1 MFHSQV
7 WSLPLLVYGLAFALA
22 IPIGLY
28 MARVFD
34 GHLRAPRWLRWI
46 ESRLDTGPQNWKQ
59 YVLAF
64 TVFNALTFVVGFAIL
79 TLQPYL
85 PLNPDGKKMLAPTTI
100 FNTVCSFLTNTNLQD
115 YSGEVHLSYFS
126 QIFFICWK
134 QAISPMIGMA
144 ALVAIIRGLRSDKHM
159 GNFYVD
165 LWRGT
170 AYVFVPLCLIVGV
183 LLMASGV
190 PMTLDGNAEATTL
203 DPGAMGTDSSS
214 QPTLVQQIARG
225 PVAAIVAVK
234 QFGTNGGGFFGANSA
249 HPFENPNAFSNLLSC
264 IGIFLLPVATLVMFG
279 KMLKR
284 YRDAAVIFGV
294 MLVLSLG
301 TVAWAIWFDTLK
313 PNPALTAHAAA
324 SYSMSNATSAD
335 GTAIGDLKIPAVA
348 GLPVDQSLGNLE
360 GKELRFGTV
369 AGATWAAL
377 TTNTSNGSVNCMH
390 DSLNPL
396 AGLVPLTGMWLNC
409 IWGGVGVGLIN
420 LLIYLIIG
428 VFLAGLM
435 VGRTPEY
442 MGKKVEAREMKLAAL
457 ALLIHPLM
465 ILVPTGIF
473 AATDWG
479 IKAESNPG
487 AHGFSQVLYQFT
499 SSSANNGS
507 GFEGLGDTWG
517 FNNPDDNPS
526 PPAPESQ
533 PLDIATGLVML
544 FSRFVPII
552 APIAFAGSLAA
563 KKPTPITAGTLRTD
577 SITFGFVLLGTILL
591 VGALLFLPVAALG
604 PIAEHFGPLPFGG

>member
-1 MFHSQV
+1 M
-7 WSLPLLVYGLAFALA
+7 FALA
-22 IPIGLY
+22 VPIGLY

-34 GHLRAPRWLRWI
+34 GRLRTPGWLRWI

-59 YVLAF
+59 YALAF
-64 TVFNALTFVVGFAIL
+64 MVFNALTFVVGFAIL

-126 QIFFICWK
+126 QLFFICWK

-144 ALVAIIRGLRSDKHM
+144 ALLAVIRGLRGDKHM

-170 AYVFVPLCLIVGV
+170 AYVFMPLCLVVGV
-183 LLMASGV
+183 LLMASGM

-203 DPGAMGTDSSS
+203 EPGAMGTDSNG

-234 QFGTNGGGFFGANSA
+234 QFGTNGGGFFGVNSA
-249 HPFENPNAFSNLLSC
+249 HPFENPNAFSNLLC
-264 IGIFLLPVATLVMFG
+264 CVGIFLLPVATLVMFG

-301 TVAWAIWFDTLK
+301 TVAWAIWYDTLK
-313 PNPALTAHAAA
+313 PNPALTAHAART
-324 SYSMSNATSAD
+324 YSMPNATTAD
-335 GTAIGDLKIPAVA
+335 QAALGDLAIPAVA

-420 LLIYLIIG
+420 LLIYLVIG

-465 ILVPTGIF
+465 ILVPTGLF

-499 SSSANNGS
+499 SC
-507 GFEGLGDTWG
+507 LG
-517 FNNPDDNPS
+517 
-526 PPAPESQ
+526 Q
-533 PLDIATGLVML
+533 Q
-544 FSRFVPII
+544 R
-552 APIAFAGSLAA
+552 
-563 KKPTPITAGTLRTD
+563 LR
-577 SITFGFVLLGTILL
+577 L
-591 VGALLFLPVAALG
+591 
-604 PIAEHFGPLPFGG
+604 